1 MKYLF
6 RGGTV
11 VSGRGTRRA
20 DILVEGEKILEVG
33 RNITRKADQI
43 IDVTGMLL
51 MPGFIDA
58 HTHFDLDVCNTTTAD
73 NFTTGSRAALRG
85 GTTTV
90 VDFACPNKGESLH
103 HGLELWHRKAD
114 GRTCCDYGFHMT
126 IDDWNDGI
134 RAELPQMFDEGIS
147 SFKMYMTYPA
157 MMIGDEAMFHALR
170 EMKRLGGIVGV
181 HCENAG
187 MIDALIAEKKA
198 AGALSPASHPLC
210 RPAEA
215 EAEAVGRLLKLARVA
230 DVPVMIVHLSTAAAL
245 REVEAARG
253 LGQKVFVETCPH
265 YLLLDDSRYSLP
277 DFAGA
282 RYVCAPPLRKKLDN
296 ERLWKALAD
305 PAYFQGNVDYYIK
318 NRGQT
323 TVTDDDGN
331 TIEFNPVQGDP
342 YDQTTTIKR
351 SDGSV
356 LYDVAFRTQ
365 TADQVRTL
373 AAEACM
379 SSNSVHMECFDEMS
393 TTQIQA
399 FESFMDYARE
409 QGTTV
414 ILVLSPWHPYLYGYL
429 ITEPEL
435 HKGFFQVENW
445 LREYCAKN
453 NVPLYGSY
461 DPECIDGLEETDFF
475 DGLHCAGTGIARFF
489 PGIPQALQQLETG
502 TLPDPLA
509 VHPRT
514 SLESADPDVVETLNG
529 ETAETAQE
537 G

>member
-1 MKYLF
+1 MKKLLK
-6 RGGTV
+6 GGV
-11 VSGRGTRRA
+11 IVGASGCRKADLLIDGERIEAVGEALSCPEAEVIDVSGR
-20 DILVEGEKILEVG
+20 
-33 RNITRKADQI
+33 
-43 IDVTGMLL
+43 LL
-51 MPGFIDA
+51 FPGFLDA
-58 HTHFDLDVCNTTTAD
+58 HTHFDLEVCNTVTAD
-73 NFTTGSRAALRG
+73 DFYTGGRSALRG

-90 VDFACPNKGESLH
+90 IDFACPNKGETLH
-103 HGLELWHRKAD
+103 TGLARWHEKAD
-114 GRTCCDYGFHMT
+114 GKTGCDYGFHMT

-157 MMIGDEAMFHALR
+157 IMIGDEAMFHALR

-305 PAYFQGNVDYYIK
+305 GEIQTVSTDHCSFTLAQKDAGRGDFTKIPGGMPGVETRGTLLFTYGVAVGRITAERMADVLAETPAKLYGLFPRKGVLQPGADADIVVYDPRGTSCITAADQAANVDYA
-318 NRGQT
+318 
-323 TVTDDDGN
+323 
-331 TIEFNPVQGDP
+331 P
-342 YDQTTTIKR
+342 YE
-351 SDGSV
+351 G
-356 LYDVAFRTQ
+356 
-365 TADQVRTL
+365 
-373 AAEACM
+373 
-379 SSNSVHMECFDEMS
+379 
-393 TTQIQA
+393 TQIA
-399 FESFMDYARE
+399 GHIAEVYLRGTCVVRE
-409 QGTTV
+409 GK
-414 ILVLSPWHPYLYGYL
+414 ILHDRNGQYLHRGKCML
-429 ITEPEL
+429 
-435 HKGFFQVENW
+435 
-445 LREYCAKN
+445 
-453 NVPLYGSY
+453 
-461 DPECIDGLEETDFF
+461 
-475 DGLHCAGTGIARFF
+475 
-489 PGIPQALQQLETG
+489 
-502 TLPDPLA
+502 
-509 VHPRT
+509 
-514 SLESADPDVVETLNG
+514 
-529 ETAETAQE
+529 
-537 G
+537 

>member
-1 MKYLF
+1 MKKLLK
-6 RGGTV
+6 GGV
-11 VSGRGTRRA
+11 IVGASGC
-20 DILVEGEKILEVG
+20 
-33 RNITRKADQI
+33 RKADLLI
-43 IDVTGMLL
+43 DGERIEAVGEALSCPEAEEIDVSGKLL
-51 MPGFIDA
+51 FPGFLDA
-58 HTHFDLDVCNTTTAD
+58 HTHFDLEVCNTVTAD
-73 NFTTGSRAALRG
+73 DFYTGGRSALRG

-90 VDFACPNKGESLH
+90 IDFACPNKGETLH
-103 HGLELWHRKAD
+103 TGLARWHEKAD
-114 GRTCCDYGFHMT
+114 GKTGCDYGFHMT

-305 PAYFQGNVDYYIK
+305 PAYFQGNVDYYI
-318 NRGQT
+318 RTAGRPPSPT
-323 TVTDDDGN
+323 TRAT
-331 TIEFNPVQGDP
+331 
-342 YDQTTTIKR
+342 R
-351 SDGSV
+351 
-356 LYDVAFRTQ
+356 
-365 TADQVRTL
+365 
-373 AAEACM
+373 
-379 SSNSVHMECFDEMS
+379 
-393 TTQIQA
+393 
-399 FESFMDYARE
+399 
-409 QGTTV
+409 
-414 ILVLSPWHPYLYGYL
+414 
-429 ITEPEL
+429 
-435 HKGFFQVENW
+435 
-445 LREYCAKN
+445 
-453 NVPLYGSY
+453 
-461 DPECIDGLEETDFF
+461 
-475 DGLHCAGTGIARFF
+475 
-489 PGIPQALQQLETG
+489 
-502 TLPDPLA
+502 
-509 VHPRT
+509 
-514 SLESADPDVVETLNG
+514 
-529 ETAETAQE
+529 
-537 G
+537 

>member
-20 DILVEGEKILEVG
+20 DVLVEDEKILRVA
-33 RNITRKADQI
+33 RSITAPEAAV
-43 IDVTGMLL
+43 IDVEGQLL
-51 MPGFIDA
+51 LPGFIDA
-58 HTHFDLDVCNTTTAD
+58 HTHFDLDVCSTTTVD
-73 NFTTGSRAALRG
+73 DFFSGSRAALRG

-90 VDFACPNKGESLH
+90 VDFACPNKGETLH
-103 HGLELWHRKAD
+103 QGLELWHKKAD
-114 GRTCCDYGFHMT
+114 GNCCCDYGFHMT
-126 IDDWNDGI
+126 IDDWNPGI
-134 RAELPQMFDEGIS
+134 EAEIDDMYAAGIS

-187 MIDALIAEKKA
+187 MIDALIAEKKD
-198 AGALSPASHPLC
+198 AGALSPSSHPLC

-305 PAYFQGNVDYYIK
+305 GEIQTVSTDHCSFTLAQKDAGRGDFTKIPGGMPGVETRGTLLFTYGVAAGRITAERMADVLAETPAKLYGLFPRKGVLQPGADADIVVYDPRGTSCITAADQAANVDYA
-318 NRGQT
+318 
-323 TVTDDDGN
+323 
-331 TIEFNPVQGDP
+331 P
-342 YDQTTTIKR
+342 YE
-351 SDGSV
+351 G
-356 LYDVAFRTQ
+356 
-365 TADQVRTL
+365 
-373 AAEACM
+373 
-379 SSNSVHMECFDEMS
+379 
-393 TTQIQA
+393 TQIA
-399 FESFMDYARE
+399 GHIAEVYLRGTCVVRE
-409 QGTTV
+409 GK
-414 ILVLSPWHPYLYGYL
+414 ILHDRNGQYLHRGKCML
-429 ITEPEL
+429 
-435 HKGFFQVENW
+435 
-445 LREYCAKN
+445 
-453 NVPLYGSY
+453 
-461 DPECIDGLEETDFF
+461 
-475 DGLHCAGTGIARFF
+475 
-489 PGIPQALQQLETG
+489 
-502 TLPDPLA
+502 
-509 VHPRT
+509 
-514 SLESADPDVVETLNG
+514 
-529 ETAETAQE
+529 
-537 G
+537 